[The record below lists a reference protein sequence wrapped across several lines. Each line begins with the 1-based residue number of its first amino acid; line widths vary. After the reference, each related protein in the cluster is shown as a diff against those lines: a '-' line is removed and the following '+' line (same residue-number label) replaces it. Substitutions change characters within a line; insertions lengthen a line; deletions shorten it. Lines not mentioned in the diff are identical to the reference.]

1 MDKEAR
7 FFEDNRKS
15 WDSIAH
21 MHAQGSG
28 TGFYR
33 IEQFLDGE
41 CQLGPWELEELGT
54 VDGKSLLYLQ
64 CHIGTDTQSWAR
76 REAYKQQQEGS
87 RYGRSVSMPL
97 GFVSGDTGVAWLQSN
112 KVFKLICLK
121 SSPLHLQS
129 IYVSEYPDN
138 PLVLR
143 PAPRLTSQRC
153 QGKGR
158 CKRT

>member
-41 CQLGPWELEELGT
+41 CQLGPWEPEHDFLSKTEIAHT
-54 VDGKSLLYLQ
+54 K
-64 CHIGTDTQSWAR
+64 
-76 REAYKQQQEGS
+76 
-87 RYGRSVSMPL
+87 
-97 GFVSGDTGVAWLQSN
+97 
-112 KVFKLICLK
+112 
-121 SSPLHLQS
+121 
-129 IYVSEYPDN
+129 
-138 PLVLR
+138 
-143 PAPRLTSQRC
+143 
-153 QGKGR
+153 
-158 CKRT
+158 

>member
-1 MDKEAR
+1 MSYCLSLGQVGVILDKEAR

-54 VDGKSLLYLQ
+54 VDGKSLLHLQ
-64 CHIGTDTQSWAR
+64 CHIGTDTLSWAR
-76 REAYKQQQEGS
+76 R
-87 RYGRSVSMPL
+87 
-97 GFVSGDTGVAWLQSN
+97 
-112 KVFKLICLK
+112 
-121 SSPLHLQS
+121 
-129 IYVSEYPDN
+129 
-138 PLVLR
+138 
-143 PAPRLTSQRC
+143 
-153 QGKGR
+153 
-158 CKRT
+158 